1 MQAKELTVQK
11 PRLGRYAQLPLS
23 GKWLEEI
30 GFTSGAHVYVV
41 HAHNCLTFTTSKP
54 SVNDYTI
61 VCVTSR
67 LVAQRPR
74 TELVVQ
80 IPLLMK
86 LQLGIGDRVG
96 LTYSPGNIQI
106 QKIKRF
112 TTVA

>member
-1 MQAKELTVQK
+1 MQVKELTVQK
-11 PRLGRYAQLPLS
+11 TRLGSYAHLPLN

-30 GFTSGAHVYVV
+30 GFTSGSHVYVV
-41 HAHNCLTFTTSKP
+41 HAHNCLTVTTSKP
-54 SVNDYTI
+54 NVNDYTI

-67 LVAQRPR
+67 HARHRPR

-86 LQLGIGDRVG
+86 LNLHIGDRVG
-96 LTYSPGNIQI
+96 LTYSLGNIQI

-112 TTVA
+112 GTVA